1 MPYLLHKDLLRDRS
15 PYFATRLKDC
25 WDGKQDEIEL
35 TGVSTRAF
43 EVVIDWMYSG
53 VVPDYVSKE
62 SGGRGPLLDVL
73 PELYHAADVL
83 MMTQLQNELVDT
95 YLVHG
100 RQSGGAWT
108 LTGVR
113 SAHVYEIVN
122 TPLYQLILKSC
133 VRNLMKAPTES
144 DKFDE
149 KVAAIEQH
157 SQAVLDVLRIINKY
171 QHEQWSNPWKGDWC
185 EFHIHPEGET
195 CGSQRTPPNKRIK
208 LSSWS
213 APTPVDFERY

>member
-25 WDGKQDEIEL
+25 WDGRQDEIEL
-35 TGVSTRAF
+35 TGVSTWAF

-95 YLVHG
+95 YLAHG

-113 SAHVYEIVN
+113 SAHVYEIVH
-122 TPLYQLILKSC
+122 TPLYQLVLKSC
-133 VRNLMKAPTES
+133 VRNLMKRLPKVTSSMRRWQRSNSTHKQSLTCCGQSINININNGPTLGKATGVSFTSIRKVRHAAHNEPRLTRES
-144 DKFDE
+144 NYPPG
-149 KVAAIEQH
+149 
-157 SQAVLDVLRIINKY
+157 VLPLR
-171 QHEQWSNPWKGDWC
+171 
-185 EFHIHPEGET
+185 
-195 CGSQRTPPNKRIK
+195 
-208 LSSWS
+208 
-213 APTPVDFERY
+213 